1 MFDSL
6 FDCRLEKYIFKVK
19 YLTFYIDLVLLFH
32 YSLQVFGIQMKCW
45 TGDWMEVGLPWALG
59 VLSVILTC

>member
-32 YSLQVFGIQMKCW
+32 YSLQVFGIQMKSW
-45 TGDWMEVGLPWALG
+45 TGDWMEV
-59 VLSVILTC
+59 